1 MKKQCCYYCGRPAT
15 SAEHVP
21 PRCIFPEG
29 KDAFGADMRK
39 NLITVPSCDEHN
51 LEKSKDDEFLMACV
65 TPVVGNNG
73 AGYIQTQ
80 TKVRRAIEHSDGGL
94 LRTIMPDAK
103 QASLELPDGT
113 RFPIL
118 VGQADVQRLCRTLEH
133 VARGLYFHLK
143 QSRFVGKCCVIPSF
157 VRFPEEPKLV
167 VIQELARVMLRQ
179 ERSSWIC
186 HGQNPDVFRFQFG
199 PTDQYGLSPMV
210 MTFFRGAEVFVSFQP
225 EGVKL
230 PFRTLDEA
238 TPENPIK
245 IEIQLGNGS

>member
-1 MKKQCCYYCGRPAT
+1 MKKECCYYCGRPAT

-51 LEKSKDDEFLMACV
+51 LEKSKDDEFLMGCV

-80 TKVRRAIEHSDGGL
+80 TKLRRAFEHSGGRL
-94 LRTIMPDAK
+94 LGAVMPDAK
-103 QASLELPDGT
+103 EATWVRPDGA

-118 VGQADVQRLCRTLEH
+118 VGQADVQRLCRAFEH
-133 VARGLYFHLK
+133 VARGLYFHLR
-143 QSRFVGKCCVIPSF
+143 QSRFVGRCRVIPSF
-157 VRFPEEPKLV
+157 VRFPDDRELV

-179 ERSSWIC
+179 ERSNWIC
-186 HGQNPDVFRFQFG
+186 HGQNLDVFRFQFG
-199 PTDQYGLSPMV
+199 PTDQYGLLPMV
-210 MTFFRGAEVFVSFQP
+210 MTFFGGAEVFVSFQP
-225 EGVKL
+225 DGVEL

-245 IEIQLGNGS
+245 IEIQLGDGS